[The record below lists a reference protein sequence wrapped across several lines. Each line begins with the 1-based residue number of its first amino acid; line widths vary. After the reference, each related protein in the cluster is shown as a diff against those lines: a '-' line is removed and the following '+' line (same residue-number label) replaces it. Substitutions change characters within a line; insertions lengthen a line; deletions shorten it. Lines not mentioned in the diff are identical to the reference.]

1 MRTTLREKLI
11 LWVNGIFLA
20 LGIELAART
29 SAGMATVE
37 GMLIIA
43 ATIGAMML
51 ATTYL
56 LRRP

>member
-43 ATIGAMML
+43 ATIVAMML